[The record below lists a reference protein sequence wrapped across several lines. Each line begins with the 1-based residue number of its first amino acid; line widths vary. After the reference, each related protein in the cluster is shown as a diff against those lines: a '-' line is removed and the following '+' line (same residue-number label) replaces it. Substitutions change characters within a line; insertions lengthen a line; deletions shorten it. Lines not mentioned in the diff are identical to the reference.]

1 MDPIKQQADSPTPAP
16 SDREFRRSRK
26 WIQELVCNRADQFAL
41 YIREAAPK
49 VRATAIDWRSPRAND
64 FREYRDGK
72 ALDALGLGKLRD
84 ELARF
89 WPARGPVWDALGVGK
104 ETAECFL
111 LEAKAHIPEVVS
123 SPSKAQG
130 RSRTRIR
137 GRLNDLKRSLGS
149 TAPADW
155 SGTFYQYANRLAYLH
170 WLRSHHVPAF
180 LVSVYFTNA
189 PDVPNAVKSPAEWQG
204 ALTVIRT
211 YLGLGRQHPLKPFV
225 VDVFV
230 DVEQLRR
237 SREFSMP

>member
-1 MDPIKQQADSPTPAP
+1 MKQQSDSPSPAS

-41 YIREAAPK
+41 HIREAAPN
-49 VRATAIDWRSPRAND
+49 VRATEIDWRSPRAND

-104 ETAECFL
+104 ETSECFL

-130 RSRTRIR
+130 HSRTRIR
-137 GRLNDLKRSLGS
+137 GRLNDVKRSLGS
-149 TAPADW
+149 KAPADW

-189 PDVPNAVKSPAEWQG
+189 PDVPQPVTSRAEWNG

-225 VDVFV
+225 IDVFV
-230 DVEQLRR
+230 DVDEIRR
-237 SREFSMP
+237 SR

>member
-1 MDPIKQQADSPTPAP
+1 MKQQSDSPTPAP
-16 SDREFRRSRK
+16 SDKEFRRSRK

-49 VRATAIDWRSPRAND
+49 VRAKAIDWRSPKAND

-72 ALDALGLGKLRD
+72 ALDALGLGTLRD

-104 ETAECFL
+104 ETGECFL

-123 SPSKAQG
+123 SPTKAQG
-130 RSRTRIR
+130 HSRSRIR

-170 WLRSHHVPAF
+170 WLRSHNIPAF

-189 PDVPNAVKSPAEWQG
+189 PDVPNTVRSQDEWQG

-211 YLGLGRQHPLKPFV
+211 YLGLGRKHPLTPFV

-230 DVEQLRR
+230 DVDEIRR
-237 SREFSMP
+237 SRQSSVL

>member
-1 MDPIKQQADSPTPAP
+1 MSQPPDPPTPTP
-16 SDREFRRSRK
+16 SDKEFRRSRK

-41 YIREAAPK
+41 HIRKAAPN
-49 VRATAIDWRSPRAND
+49 VGATAIDWRSPRAND

-72 ALDALGLGKLRD
+72 ALDALGLGRLRD
-84 ELARF
+84 DLARF

-104 ETAECFL
+104 GTDECFL

-123 SPSKAQG
+123 SPTKAQG
-130 RSRTRIR
+130 GARTRIR
-137 GRLNDLKRSLGS
+137 GRLNDLKRALGS
-149 TAPADW
+149 KTPADW

-170 WLRSHHVPAF
+170 WLRSHKVPAF

-189 PDVPNAVKSPAEWQG
+189 PDAPHAPKSPEEWNG

-230 DVEQLRR
+230 DVDELRR
-237 SREFSMP
+237 PRELSVP

>member
-1 MDPIKQQADSPTPAP
+1 MDRVADLTNSPIPAP
-16 SDREFRRSRK
+16 RNREFRRSRK
-26 WIQELVCNRADQFAL
+26 WIQELVCNRADQFAIF
-41 YIREAAPK
+41 IREAGPK
-49 VRATAIDWRSPRAND
+49 VRASAIDWRSPRAND

-84 ELARF
+84 ELTRF
-89 WPARGPVWDALGVGK
+89 WPARGPVWDALGVGID
-104 ETAECFL
+104 TDECFL

-123 SPSKAQG
+123 SPSTAQG
-130 RSRTRIR
+130 LSRTRIR
-137 GRLNDLKRSLGS
+137 GRLNDVKRSLGS

-189 PDVPNAVKSPAEWQG
+189 PDVPNAVKSPDEWNG

-225 VDVFV
+225 IDVFV
-230 DVEQLRR
+230 DVEEIRHPR
-237 SREFSMP
+237 G